1 MNKIVKVKWFMLLAV
16 LTLAWGCSS
25 DSDGDGS
32 QEGLQL
38 LSGTDERPTWKV
50 PDYNLYEQTMSVQL
64 RLQDELAAY
73 VTEQDLM
80 CAMID
85 GEVRALHAPEI
96 TDAEIYFPLTVG
108 TNNSDVMV
116 SISYYCDRLHRIYT
130 FPDWH
135 EFDASLPPLD
145 SEDKPYL
152 IRFFTTE

>member
-16 LTLAWGCSS
+16 LILAWGCSS
-25 DSDGDGS
+25 DSDGGASLGS
-32 QEGLQL
+32 SLLQP
-38 LSGTDERPTWKV
+38 GNDERPGWL
-50 PDYNLYEQTMSVQL
+50 PPNYNHYEQTMSVQL

-85 GEVRALHAPEI
+85 GEVRALHEPEMS
-96 TDAEIYFPLTVG
+96 DDQIYFPLTVG

-130 FPDWH
+130 LSDWH